1 MEIAMNGRGS
11 VVITRI
17 LSMGLLAAMVAGC
30 GSSIE
35 THPVRGKV
43 VFEGV
48 GLASLGEAHVELRL
62 ESDPSIRASG
72 PIEPDG
78 SFELT
83 TLHNGQ
89 SYPGA
94 MAGSHKARI
103 VLSDYD
109 YEEPEAARD
118 DGGAADYRPKAKRF
132 KASKGAK
139 DSRASGTPPIPEKYM
154 SFNSSGLSLEVPPQG
169 AVTFTVYAPPQK
181 KKK

>member
-1 MEIAMNGRGS
+1 MSRRRSLLIA
-11 VVITRI
+11 RI
-17 LSMGLLAAMVAGC
+17 SSMGLLAAMLAGC

-48 GLASLGEAHVELRL
+48 NLASLGEAHVEFRL

-94 MAGSHKARI
+94 MAGTHKARI
-103 VLSDYD
+103 VISDYD
-109 YEEPEAARD
+109 YEEPEGPRD
-118 DGGAADYRPKAKRF
+118 DGGAADYRPKAKGF
-132 KASKGAK
+132 KVAKGSKGAK
-139 DSRASGTPPIPEKYM
+139 TAGPPIPEKYM
-154 SFNSSGLSLEVPPQG
+154 SFKSSGFTVEVPPQG
-169 AVTFTVYAPPQK
+169 AVTFTVSAAPQK

>member
-1 MEIAMNGRGS
+1 MSGRSSLRIA
-11 VVITRI
+11 RI
-17 LSMGLLAAMVAGC
+17 LPIGLLAALLAGC
-30 GSSIE
+30 GSSME

-48 GLASLGEAHVELRL
+48 NLASLGDAFVEIRL

-83 TLHNGQ
+83 TIHNGQ

-94 MAGSHKARI
+94 VAGAHKARI

-109 YEEPEAARD
+109 YEEPEAPSD
-118 DGGAADYRPKAKRF
+118 DGEAADYRPKAKIF
-132 KASKGAK
+132 KIAKGAK
-139 DSRASGTPPIPEKYM
+139 NAKASTGPPIPEKYM
-154 SFNSSGLSLEVPPQG
+154 SFKLSGLSVEVPPQG
-169 AVTFTVYAPPQK
+169 SVTFTVSAAPQK